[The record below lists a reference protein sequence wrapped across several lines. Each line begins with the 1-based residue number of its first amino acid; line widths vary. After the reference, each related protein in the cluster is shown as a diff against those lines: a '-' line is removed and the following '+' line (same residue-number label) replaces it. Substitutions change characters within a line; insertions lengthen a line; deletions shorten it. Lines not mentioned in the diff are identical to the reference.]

1 MPHEQVATHEETL
14 DAVVYLHLDACG
26 RLPFDDAVAGASQQL
41 DGTTL
46 RTASDATTA
55 RHAATH
61 LPACIGKS
69 EEDARRGYEEKFR
82 IRFRQKCT
90 PGPIG
95 ARYGLV
101 QKQS

>member
-1 MPHEQVATHEETL
+1 MPYEQIAAHEKTF

-26 RLPFDDAVAGASQQL
+26 RLPFDDAIARAPQQL

-61 LPACIGKS
+61 LPTRIGKP
-69 EEDARRGYEEKFR
+69 EEDARRGD
-82 IRFRQKCT
+82 
-90 PGPIG
+90 
-95 ARYGLV
+95 
-101 QKQS
+101 